1 MTTTTAGTRPLIEHE
16 PHVVQRLVQEGKAVL
31 IDVRDVA
38 EHRQEHIAG
47 TSVIPAT
54 TIAPANVA
62 GRATILH
69 CRSGRRSA
77 GALQKLL
84 DAGAKDVSHMKGG
97 IEAWK
102 SAGLPTVVDR
112 KAPMTPMQQTQLVM
126 GFLVASTAAL
136 GAFVTPWALGATAFV
151 GCGMMFA
158 GITGSCAMA
167 NLLAK
172 APWNRSNS
180 CGSGGGCAL

>member
-1 MTTTTAGTRPLIEHE
+1 MTTSTTSTRPLIEHE

-31 IDVRDVA
+31 IDVRDLA

-47 TSVIPAT
+47 TSVIPASA
-54 TIAPANVA
+54 IGPEAVQ
-62 GRATILH
+62 GRAVILH

-77 GALQKLL
+77 GAAQKLL
-84 DAGAKDVSHMKGG
+84 DAGAKDISHMKGG

-112 KAPMTPMQQTQLVM
+112 KAPMTPMQQTQLLM
-126 GFLVASTAAL
+126 GFLVVASVAV
-136 GAFVTPWALGATAFV
+136 GAFVTPYALGLAAFV

-167 NLLAK
+167 NMLAK
-172 APWNRSNS
+172 APWNKSS
-180 CGSGGGCAL
+180 ACGGGGCAL